1 MKKVIIALA
10 AFLSPFIHAQTY
22 VDLGQAFNAD
32 VFLEAGGT
40 GLGEALDAEGRRI
53 DAGTLPAGYVDGATV
68 TSTNGQATF
77 RFGTLKAEGMDAVRV
92 DGQTIDVADGR
103 YASVD
108 LALLSA
114 AGSFV
119 NPFSMID
126 FIYADGTTNSARLG
140 PVAGWFSSPTVYD
153 NALFR
158 YSDQSGVTNFVSF
171 PTSDSGEDLDYL
183 VQSAGNAISGG
194 WRFADGN
201 GYFLYR
207 LDTTGITNAKLGIT
221 IGNNFVISV
230 ATNFNDPNISRTEGY
245 TELASSM
252 EIYGVDHHALGNL
265 KEYEFD
271 VSQYLATGTGE
282 LYVLLTDGST
292 SDGWGPYVQRIRLFE
307 GVARN
312 FEERLAPVV
321 DTSEATVY
329 ANFQIAS
336 TNETPFLFDNS
347 GSGPSNR
354 GHRFADGSGSLTY
367 RLNLPDNVT
376 DAKMTV
382 DMENNFVVSI
392 AGPASGTSFGKFTA
406 NTETEATYLIEAPGT
421 ATQPS
426 ARFADAGAY
435 MIYEFNLP
443 DTVTTAY
450 ARVQVGNQFVISAAA
465 GAEGE
470 YTELKNYVAE
480 TGNEIRDNSN
490 MDFYTVNLTP
500 FLTSNP
506 AKVVRIKLTDG
517 VPADGWGP
525 YLRSIEVVDSETSGA
540 LNYTEV
546 LNSQTMF
553 GEDLHNEANRNYYMV
568 DLSTVLTNNN
578 PTREVNIRFT
588 DGSTSDGWGPS
599 LYWMAVY
606 SGEIDIHTDTLVFP
620 ALKTTLGDPAIRP
633 VGLLARNYPLDAS
646 KTLTA
651 IQLPEH
657 PEDQNSQ
664 VYLLAATL
672 NPRETGGPVAELAVA
687 RVNATTLRIS
697 WPDIQGFRLQTSPT
711 VGAGAQWAD
720 SNATVQNTGGIMS
733 AEVQTSGQTG
743 YYRLVK

>member
-10 AFLSPFIHAQTY
+10 AFLSPFMQAQTY
-22 VDLGQAFNAD
+22 VDLSQSFNAD
-32 VFLEAGGT
+32 VFLETGGT

-53 DAGTLPAGYVDGATV
+53 DSGTLPTSYVDGSTV

-77 RFGTLKAEGMDAVRV
+77 RFGTLKAEAMDAMRV
-92 DGQTIDVADGR
+92 DGQTIDVTDGR
-103 YASVD
+103 YSSVD
-108 LALLSA
+108 MALLSA
-114 AGSFV
+114 AGGFV
-119 NPFSMID
+119 NPFAMID

-171 PTSDSGEDLDYL
+171 PTSESGEDLDYL

-207 LDTTGITNAKLGIT
+207 LNTTSITNAKLGIT

-271 VSQYLATGTGE
+271 VSEYLATGTGE

-307 GVARN
+307 GEALN
-312 FEERLAPVV
+312 FEQRLAPTV

-367 RLNLPDNVT
+367 RFNLPDNVA

-392 AGPASGTSFGKFTA
+392 AGPASGTSFAKFTA

-421 ATQPS
+421 ATQPN
-426 ARFADAGAY
+426 ARFADAGAH

-443 DTVTTAY
+443 DTVTTAF

-480 TGNEIRDNSN
+480 TGNEVRDNSN
-490 MDFYTVNLTP
+490 FDFYTLNLTP
-500 FLTSNP
+500 FLANNP
-506 AKVVRIKLTDG
+506 TKVVRIQLTDG
-517 VPADGWGP
+517 VPTDGWGP
-525 YLRSIEVVDSETSGA
+525 YLRSIEIVDSEASGA

-553 GEDLHNEANRNYYMV
+553 GEDIHNEANRNYYTI

-606 SGEIDIHTDTLVFP
+606 TGEIEINTDTLVFP
-620 ALKTTLGDPAIRP
+620 ALKTTTGEPTIRP
-633 VGLLARNYPLDAS
+633 VGLLARNYPLDPS

-657 PEDQNSQ
+657 PEDQTAR

-697 WPDIQGFRLQTSPT
+697 WPEIEGFRLQFSPT
-711 VGAGAQWAD
+711 VGTGAQWAD
-720 SNATVQNTGGIMS
+720 SNAAVQNTGGVMS
-733 AEVQTSGQTG
+733 AEVQTSGQAG
-743 YYRLVK
+743 FYRLIK

>member
-1 MKKVIIALA
+1 MKKVTVILA
-10 AFLSPFIHAQTY
+10 AFLSPFIHGQTY
-22 VDLGQAFNAD
+22 VDLSQSFNSD

-40 GLGEALDAEGRRI
+40 GLGQALDDQGRRI
-53 DAGTLPAGYVDGATV
+53 DSGTLPAGYVEGAVV

-77 RFGTLKAEGMDAVRV
+77 RFGTLKAEANDAVRV
-92 DGQTIDVADGR
+92 DGQTIDVADGK
-103 YASVD
+103 YSSVD

-114 AGSFV
+114 AGGFG

-171 PTSDSGEDLDYL
+171 PTSEAGEDLDYL
-183 VQSAGNAISGG
+183 VQSGGNAISGG

-207 LDTTGITNAKLGIT
+207 LDTTSITNAKLGIT

-230 ATNFNDPNISRTEGY
+230 ATNYNDPTISTTEGY
-245 TELASSM
+245 TKLASSM
-252 EIYGVDHHALGNL
+252 EIYGIDHHALGNL

-271 VSQYLATGTGE
+271 VSPYLATGTGE

-292 SDGWGPYVQRIRLFE
+292 SDGWGPYVQRIRLFQ

-312 FEERLAPVV
+312 FEQRLAPVV
-321 DTSEATVY
+321 DTSNATVY

-367 RLNLPDNVT
+367 RFNLPDNVT

-392 AGPASGTSFGKFTA
+392 AGPASGASFGKFTA

-426 ARFADAGAY
+426 ARFADGGAY

-443 DTVTTAY
+443 DTATTAF
-450 ARVQVGNQFVISAAA
+450 ARVQVGNQFVISAAT
-465 GAEGE
+465 GADGE
-470 YTELKNYVAE
+470 YAELKNYVAE

-490 MDFYTVNLTP
+490 MDFYTVDLTP
-500 FLTSNP
+500 FLANNP
-506 AKVVRIKLTDG
+506 TKVVRIKLTDG

-525 YLRSIEVVDSETSGA
+525 YVRSIEVVDSATSGA

-553 GEDLHNEANRNYYMV
+553 GEDLHNEANRNYYTI
-568 DLSTVLTNNN
+568 DLSSVLTNNN

-588 DGSTSDGWGPS
+588 DGSTTDGWGPS

-606 SGEIDIHTDTLVFP
+606 SGEVEIHTDSLVFP
-620 ALKTTLGDPAIRP
+620 GLKSTTGEPTLRP
-633 VGLLARNYPLDAS
+633 VGLLARNYPLDPS
-646 KTLTA
+646 KTLTK

-657 PEDQNSQ
+657 PEDQTAQ

-672 NPRETGGPVAELAVA
+672 NAGSTGGGEPELQVA

-697 WPDIQGFRLQTSPT
+697 WPATAGYRLQFSPT
-711 VGAGAQWAD
+711 VGADAQWAD
-720 SNATVQNTGGIMS
+720 SNAALQNTGGVMS
-733 AEVQTSGQTG
+733 ADVQTSGQTG